1 MSCRRFAVLTVVAFA
16 LVAFSFSNVSAKL
29 KVVVR
34 TVPAVAAQTYLKSIP
49 AKFKKATGI
58 DVKIEFVASR
68 ALGRKLITAA
78 ETKSGADMVMAL
90 YNRPVTVK
98 ESLEPLDDVLKP
110 LEKKYGGFSS
120 VFYDAGYVDGKW
132 LAAPYI
138 GVSQILN
145 YRKDLLKKIGE
156 NPPDTWEDALR
167 IGKKLKKAKL
177 APWAEALGS
186 HVIDPSTTVLCI
198 LWGYGSK
205 QVSTDGK
212 RITLD
217 SPETRAGLKFIKK
230 AYKEAWPKA
239 TIGWKTLENNQGF
252 LGGKIGMT
260 INAASIWWKSSQWN
274 VNRKKKKSWKPKK
287 KWKFIYENI
296 GFSLIPRG
304 PAGRH
309 CTSIPMTLVLLK
321 HSKHKKDA
329 KEFIKFMLRPEIQT
343 EYAVKSWMFIPV
355 YNGLAAKL
363 PDNEFTR
370 VMAKQAKFAHL
381 PGWPGPPSKAGA
393 QTHARF
399 VLLSMAQRYVK
410 GQNIDDSIKQA
421 VKELRKLYKVQ

>member
-1 MSCRRFAVLTVVAFA
+1 MRFRRYVVLTMVSFAFVAFTFSS
-16 LVAFSFSNVSAKL
+16 AFAKL
-29 KVVVR
+29 RVVIR
-34 TVPAVAAQTYLKSIP
+34 TVPAVAAQTYLKTIP

-68 ALGRKLITAA
+68 ALGRKLVTAA

-98 ESLEPLDDVLKP
+98 ESLEPLDDVIEP
-110 LEKKYGGFSS
+110 LAKKYGGFSS
-120 VFYDAGYVDGKW
+120 VFYDAGKIDGKW

-138 GVSQILN
+138 GVSQVLN

-156 NPPDTWEDALR
+156 SPPDTWEDALR

-198 LWGYGSK
+198 LWGYGSR
-205 QVSTDGK
+205 QVSKDNK
-212 RITLD
+212 KITID

-260 INAASIWWKSSQWN
+260 INSPSIWWKAGQWN

-296 GFSLIPRG
+296 GFSLVPRG
-304 PAGRH
+304 PGGRH

-321 HSKHKKDA
+321 HSKNKKDA

-355 YNGLAAKL
+355 YNGLAEKL
-363 PDNEFTR
+363 SGNAYNK
-370 VMAKQAKFAHL
+370 VMAEQAKHAHL
-381 PGWPGPPSKAGA
+381 PGWPGVASKAGA

-421 VKELRKLYKVQ
+421 VKELRKLYKIK